1 MFYDYL
7 IYQLKKENFKIIK
20 IDLNEFKKICSINDD
35 SYSIYTNLKNKVI
48 VPILKDINNY
58 IDKHKYGL
66 RIFFDTIK
74 QNRKVE
80 KLKFTVI
87 RKEEQ

>member
-1 MFYDYL
+1 M
-7 IYQLKKENFKIIK
+7 
-20 IDLNEFKKICSINDD
+20 IN
-35 SYSIYTNLKNKVI
+35 
-48 VPILKDINNY
+48 PILNDINNY
-58 IDKHKYGL
+58 VDKHKYGL

-87 RKEEQ
+87 RKEEE